1 MNIEQVTHHETARG
15 ISGTVHIPVLFA
27 ETMAALGLK
36 EGGAVIDGTC
46 GGGGHSAGIL
56 ARIGPSGRLLA
67 IDWNEHAVRGCS
79 AAYDLDRRVTCAMG
93 NFGDIKEIARLAGFP
108 PADALLL
115 DLGISSDELMHSG
128 RGFSFQED
136 EPLMM
141 TYNDAQ
147 EPVADLLRD
156 IEEDDLTKII
166 RAYGEERYAGRIARA
181 IKERGRAKP
190 VETTGELAAIVERA
204 VPRPRGGYSRIH
216 PATRTFMALRIFANE
231 ELENVKQIIKAIP
244 GIMAPG
250 GRVAMISFH
259 SLEDRIVKHSFREL
273 AKEKGAEVLTKKPI
287 VANEEEVRANPRS
300 RSAKLRA
307 IVMGPSPLSVA
318 NHWRK

>member
-1 MNIEQVTHHETARG
+1 MNIEQVVSHNAMRKT
-15 ISGTVHIPVLFA
+15 SGTVHIPVLFA
-27 ETMAALGLK
+27 ETMAALRLK
-36 EGGAVIDGTC
+36 QGDAAIDGTY

-56 ARIGPSGRLLA
+56 ARVGQTGRLLA

-79 AAYDLDRRVTCAMG
+79 AAYDLDPRVTCAMG
-93 NFGDIKEIARLAGFP
+93 NFKDIPEIARLAGFP

-141 TYNDAQ
+141 TYNDTQ
-147 EPVADLLRD
+147 EPVADLLKD
-156 IEEDDLTKII
+156 IEEDDLAKII

-181 IKERGRAKP
+181 IKESGRGKP
-190 VETTGELAAIVERA
+190 VETTGELAKIVERA
-204 VPRPRGGYSRIH
+204 IPRPRGGYNRIH

-231 ELENVKQIIKAIP
+231 ELENIKQIIKTLP
-244 GIMAPG
+244 EIMAPE

-259 SLEDRIVKHSFREL
+259 SLEDRIVKHAFRDL
-273 AKEKGAEVLTKKPI
+273 AREGKAEIITKKPVI
-287 VANEEEVRANPRS
+287 ADEEEVRVNPRS

-307 IVMGPSPLSVA
+307 IVMAPSPLTSVSA
-318 NHWRK
+318 EN

>member
-1 MNIEQVTHHETARG
+1 MNIEQVVHHNATGTA
-15 ISGTVHIPVLFA
+15 SGTVHVPVLFA
-27 ETMAALGLK
+27 ETIAALDLK
-36 EGGAVIDGTC
+36 EGDAAIDGTY
-46 GGGGHSAGIL
+46 GGGGHAAGIL
-56 ARIGPSGRLLA
+56 ARIGQSGRLLA

-93 NFGDIKEIARLAGFP
+93 NFKDIPEIARLAGFP

-141 TYNDAQ
+141 TYNDTQ
-147 EPVADLLRD
+147 EPVADLLKD
-156 IEEDDLTKII
+156 IEEDDLAKII

-190 VETTGELAAIVERA
+190 VETTGELADIVERA

-244 GIMAPG
+244 EIMVPG

-259 SLEDRIVKHSFREL
+259 SLEDRIVKHAFREL
-273 AKEKGAEVLTKKPI
+273 AQAKRAEVLTKKPI
-287 VANEEEVRANPRS
+287 IAGEDEVRANPRS

-307 IVMGPSPLSVA
+307 IAMNPSPIAIPKS
-318 NHWRK
+318 